1 MTDRSRITLAMLGGA
16 VLGGAVGYL
25 YLTEDGRQLRR
36 RLEPTI
42 DGVLDEV
49 RTLSTALGSARQAA
63 EEGWRSVSDVVK
75 PRSA

>member
-1 MTDRSRITLAMLGGA
+1 MTDRSRIALTVLGGA
-16 VLGGAVGYL
+16 VLGGVVGYL

-36 RLEPTI
+36 RLEPSL

-49 RTLSTALGSARQAA
+49 RTLGTAVEHARQAA
-63 EEGWRSVSDVVK
+63 AEGWRTVSDVIG

>member
-1 MTDRSRITLAMLGGA
+1 MLGGA
-16 VLGGAVGYL
+16 VLGGVVGYL

-36 RLEPTI
+36 RIEPTI

-49 RTLSTALGSARQAA
+49 RTLGTAVGSARQAA
-63 EEGWRSVSDVVK
+63 AEGWRSVADVIK

>member
-16 VLGGAVGYL
+16 VLGGVVGYL

-49 RTLSTALGSARQAA
+49 RTLGTAVGSARQAA
-63 EEGWRSVSDVVK
+63 ADGWRSVSDVIK